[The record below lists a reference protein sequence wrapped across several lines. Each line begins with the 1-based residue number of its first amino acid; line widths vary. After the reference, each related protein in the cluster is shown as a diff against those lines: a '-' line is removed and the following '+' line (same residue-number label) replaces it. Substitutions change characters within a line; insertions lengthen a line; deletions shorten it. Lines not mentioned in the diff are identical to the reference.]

1 MPKLK
6 TIGGIPVYSA
16 VIGSDSDGMLCI
28 SLVDEPAV
36 ESNFEAFDAQKV
48 AVKYSVEDDE
58 KRLILGVVMRAGF
71 PIYRRDDKVG
81 EYYIV
86 YDADT
91 IREMAQKY
99 LAEDRANLIN
109 LMHEGRPDIQGV
121 ELVQWFLKDSA
132 KGIVPEGFD
141 DVNDGSLFAEFH
153 VTNDEV
159 WAAIKDGTY
168 KGFSLE
174 GLFTLEPV
182 TLQKQEPAPA
192 IEYPQIF
199 NKLKTTMGK
208 RIKAIF
214 TALAAILVTM
224 GKVATDKGILSYD
237 GDEDL
242 KAGDAVKLDQEDG
255 TQVDAPDDIYTT
267 DDGKKITV
275 RDGKVES
282 IEDPEAEVAS
292 EDLEKKDST
301 EVKAAEENDDGT
313 GEGGSESS
321 DSNKGLEERV
331 DMIEKAVKKIADYF
345 GMVII
350 ELKKTNAKV
359 VELSK
364 QPAAA
369 PATKETPAIE
379 QRFTKTGEERVDT
392 LRTIMTAKKTPLASK

>member
-1 MPKLK
+1 MPKQK

-16 VIGSDSDGMLCI
+16 IIGSDNDGMLCI
-28 SLVDEPAV
+28 SLVDAPAV

-48 AVKYSVEDDE
+48 AVKYSVEDEE

-71 PIYRRDDKVG
+71 PIYRRDEKAG

-86 YDADT
+86 YDAET
-91 IREMAQKY
+91 IRNMAQKY

-109 LMHEGRPDIQGV
+109 TMHEGAPDVQGV

-141 DVNDGSLFAEFH
+141 DINDGSLFAEFH
-153 VTNDEV
+153 VTNDDI

-182 TLQKQEPAPA
+182 TLQKQEPAPV
-192 IEYPQIF
+192 IEQPQIF

-214 TALAAILVTM
+214 AAFAAMLVAM

-237 GDEDL
+237 GDEEL

-275 RDGKVES
+275 KEGKVES
-282 IEDPEAEVAS
+282 IEDPDAEVAP
-292 EDLEKKDST
+292 EDLEKQAPK
-301 EVKAAEENDDGT
+301 EVKAAEEPAAEET
-313 GEGGSESS
+313 GS
-321 DSNKGLEERV
+321 DRSLEERV
-331 DMIEKAVKKIADYF
+331 DMIEKAVKRIADYF

-350 ELKKTNAKV
+350 ELKKTDAKV

-369 PATKETPAIE
+369 PATKDTPAVE
-379 QRFTKTGEERVDT
+379 QKLEKTGDPDMDH
-392 LRTIMTAKKTPLASK
+392 LREVMTAKKTRLSK

>member
-1 MPKLK
+1 MPKIK

-36 ESNFEAFDAQKV
+36 ESNFEAFDAQKAV
-48 AVKYSVEDDE
+48 VKYSIQDDE

-71 PIYRRDDKVG
+71 PIYRRDDKLG

-86 YDADT
+86 YEAET

-99 LAEDRANLIN
+99 LAEDRANLLN
-109 LMHEGRPDIQGV
+109 LMHEGKPDVEGV
-121 ELVQWFLKDSA
+121 ELVQWFLKDSE
-132 KGIVPEGFD
+132 KGLAPAGFD
-141 DVNDGSLFAEFH
+141 DIKDGSLFAEFH

-182 TLQKQEPAPA
+182 TLQKQQPAPA
-192 IEYPQIF
+192 IDQPTIF
-199 NKLKTTMGK
+199 NKLNSTMGK
-208 RIKAIF
+208 RIKSILA
-214 TALAAILVTM
+214 ALAATMKEIMVAM
-224 GKVATDKGILSYD
+224 GKVTTDKGVLSYD

-275 RDGKVES
+275 KDGKVES
-282 IEDPEAEVAS
+282 IEDPEAEVAP
-292 EDLEKKDST
+292 EDLEKQESK
-301 EVKAAEENDDGT
+301 EVKAAEEGT
-313 GEGGSESS
+313 EEKTS
-321 DSNKGLEERV
+321 DKDLEERV
-331 DMIEKAVKKIADYF
+331 DMLEKAVKSIASYF

-350 ELKKTNAKV
+350 ELKKTDAKV

-364 QPAAA
+364 LPAAT
-369 PATKETPAIE
+369 PATKEVPE
-379 QRFTKTGEERVDT
+379 VGQRFVKTGEEKVDN
-392 LRTIMTAKKTPLASK
+392 LRTLMTAKKTPLVKK

>member
-1 MPKLK
+1 MPKIK
-6 TIGGIPVYSA
+6 TIGGLPVFSA

-28 SLVDEPAV
+28 SLVDAPAV
-36 ESNFEAFDAQKV
+36 ESNFEAFDAQKAV
-48 AVKYSVEDDE
+48 VKYSIQDEE

-81 EYYIV
+81 EYYII
-86 YDADT
+86 YDAET

-99 LAEDRANLIN
+99 LAEDRANLVN
-109 LMHEGRPDIQGV
+109 LMHEGKPDVEGV
-121 ELVQWFLKDSA
+121 ELVQWFLKDSE
-132 KGIVPEGFD
+132 KGLAPAGFD
-141 DVNDGSLFAEFH
+141 DIKDGSLFAEFH

-182 TLQKQEPAPA
+182 TLQKQQPAPA
-192 IEYPQIF
+192 IEQPTIF
-199 NKLKTTMGK
+199 NKLNSIMGK

-275 RDGKVES
+275 KDGKVES
-282 IEDPEAEVAS
+282 IEDPEAQVAP
-292 EDLEKKDST
+292 EDLGNQDPK
-301 EVKAAEENDDGT
+301 EVKAAKVNAAEEGQ
-313 GEGGSESS
+313 EGAGDTSG
-321 DSNKGLEERV
+321 DRALVERV
-331 DMIEKAVKKIADYF
+331 DMLEKAVKRIAEYF

-350 ELKKTNAKV
+350 ELKKTDAKV
-359 VELSK
+359 VEMGK
-364 QPAAA
+364 QPAAT
-369 PATKETPAIE
+369 PATKETPELE
-379 QRFTKTGEERVDT
+379 QRFVKTGDEKIDHMHS
-392 LRTIMTAKKTPLASK
+392 IMTAKKTPLEKK